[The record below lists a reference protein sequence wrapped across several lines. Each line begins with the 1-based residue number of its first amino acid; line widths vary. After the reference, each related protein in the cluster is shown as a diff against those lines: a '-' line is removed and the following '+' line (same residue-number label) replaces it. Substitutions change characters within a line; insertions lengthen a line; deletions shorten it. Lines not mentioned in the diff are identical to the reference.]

1 MDLSGTS
8 TILSSINNA
17 PNYLLTG
24 LDKFLTIKD
33 NMYNINARLHD
44 IQHKISV
51 VKEFSSKYRH
61 PKEILIT
68 LSTIELT
75 LLDQIY
81 PMKS

>member
-1 MDLSGTS
+1 
-8 TILSSINNA
+8 
-17 PNYLLTG
+17 
-24 LDKFLTIKD
+24 
-33 NMYNINARLHD
+33 MYNINARLHD

-81 PMKS
+81 SMKS